1 MQHLIRHFVRS
12 MPALLAM
19 AVFSFATLSYAQAPN
34 IIGEWRGTYNINI
47 GGDRDIVFTL
57 VETDG
62 VVTGLFD
69 DVGAGIEG
77 VRIEN
82 VSIEGQEVH
91 FSIPRITGEYFGT
104 IHRDL
109 GVDGLPIRID
119 GDWSRAGEFVPI
131 TLYRTQ

>member
-1 MQHLIRHFVRS
+1 MQHFISRFVRS
-12 MPALLAM
+12 IPAFFVLVA
-19 AVFSFATLSYAQAPN
+19 LSVSTIAFAQAPN

-62 VVTGLFD
+62 VVTGMFD
-69 DVGAGIEG
+69 DTASGIEG
-77 VRIEN
+77 VRIET
-82 VSIEGQEVH
+82 VTIDGQDVH
-91 FSIPRITGEYFGT
+91 FAIPRINGDYFGT

-109 GVDGLPIRID
+109 DVDGLPIRID

-131 TLYRTQ
+131 TLYRTK

>member
-82 VSIEGQEVH
+82 VSIEGQAYP
-91 FSIPRITGEYFGT
+91 S
-104 IHRDL
+104 
-109 GVDGLPIRID
+109 
-119 GDWSRAGEFVPI
+119 A
-131 TLYRTQ
+131 

>member
-1 MQHLIRHFVRS
+1 MQYLTRQFVRLL
-12 MPALLAM
+12 PAL
-19 AVFSFATLSYAQAPN
+19 FALLMLGSATISYAQTPN

-57 VETDG
+57 IDTDG
-62 VVTGLFD
+62 VITGMFD
-69 DVGAGIEG
+69 DTASGIEG
-77 VRIEN
+77 VRIET

-91 FSIPRITGEYFGT
+91 FSIPRINGDYFGT

-109 GVDGLPIRID
+109 SVDGLPIRID

>member
-1 MQHLIRHFVRS
+1 MQHLIRRFARS
-12 MPALLAM
+12 MPFLAALAM
-19 AVFSFATLSYAQAPN
+19 LSIAALSHAQTPN

-62 VVTGLFD
+62 VISGLFD
-69 DVGAGIEG
+69 DVDAGIEG
-77 VRIEN
+77 VRIET
-82 VSIEGQEVH
+82 VSLEGQEVH
-91 FSIPRITGEYFGT
+91 FSIPRINGDYFGT

-109 GVDGLPIRID
+109 SADGLPTRID

>member
-1 MQHLIRHFVRS
+1 MQHLRRRFVRTIPS
-12 MPALLAM
+12 LLAL
-19 AVFSFATLSYAQAPN
+19 AALSFATLSFAQSPN
-34 IIGEWRGTYNINI
+34 ILGEWRGTYNINI

-62 VVTGLFD
+62 VITGIFD

-77 VRIEN
+77 VRIEE

-109 GVDGLPIRID
+109 GVDGHPIRID

-131 TLYRTQ
+131 TIYRTQ

>member
-1 MQHLIRHFVRS
+1 MQHLIRRLARS
-12 MPALLAM
+12 MLFLAALAM
-19 AVFSFATLSYAQAPN
+19 LSIAALSHAQTPN

-62 VVTGLFD
+62 VISGLFD
-69 DVGAGIEG
+69 DVDAGIEG
-77 VRIEN
+77 VRIET
-82 VSIEGQEVH
+82 VSLEGQEVH
-91 FSIPRITGEYFGT
+91 FSIPRINGDYFGT

-109 GVDGLPIRID
+109 SADGLPTRID